1 MSCGVHLD
9 NLHGLPGRQH
19 DEERAL
25 YVKTPYILGDRNA
38 LIVVAHAAQGQI
50 NAGHMCRLSLLFAV
64 LADECWICT
73 SLAPAQLYR

>member
-25 YVKTPYILGDRNA
+25 YVKTPYISGRPKRADSGPTLHKRKCWSHVPP
-38 LIVVAHAAQGQI
+38 LAAVCGSGRRMLDLHI
-50 NAGHMCRLSLLFAV
+50 ASACATV
-64 LADECWICT
+64 
-73 SLAPAQLYR
+73 

>member
-9 NLHGLPGRQH
+9 NLHGLPGRRH

-38 LIVVAHAAQGQI
+38 PIGGRTLRKRKCWSHVPPLAAVCGSGRRMLDLYI
-50 NAGHMCRLSLLFAV
+50 
-64 LADECWICT
+64 T
-73 SLAPAQLYR
+73 SACATV